1 MDQRRKCGEG
11 KTVGQQQADAP
22 QHKERKLQSEDS
34 DEEEQCAISNKW
46 TFERTSRRWSRLEDL
61 DVFSHVSL
69 GSECDPYKGSAC
81 PSRESLL
88 TDGSETQDAGS
99 LHSTKGLSGHSHT
112 MPQRQ
117 LSVGTLSTDTQL
129 GLPWGSCM
137 AIENGELRPDGCGRT
152 PSPGKA
158 WKEEN
163 DSNSECCD
171 VCMAVQSVNGM
182 TATPALLA
190 SSPEMDV
197 VPAPRSR
204 SKSLLKSLRGKGI
217 TQATSNG
224 GRRRVGGLVISGPIC
239 GGPDEETL
247 RRFNCVDLPPSPG
260 LTSPLANSPSSCGGG
275 KRGGVY
281 LGDFDPLQRS
291 AAAAEDN
298 RVLCLPP
305 DHKPGTFPRTLSTES
320 LHAARE
326 NDSGWGAWVHLEGHD
341 ARSPNREGESNNAA
355 TSKPFRLKRTN
366 SMGSAASRISIYDN
380 VPPSLLE
387 DSPPNGFCSQLDAI
401 LQQVN
406 GLQALLSQWSE
417 QLSAEDLDEWDSARD
432 STCHS
437 PASPHPQGELDGTD
451 RSPSGRHDSGTVHGL
466 ARPNRRQRL
475 RWHSFQTSHRPS
487 LGSASLH
494 IESQSVAQMNLAQRL
509 CLLKLTALMEKYTPS
524 NRHGWNWAVPKFMKR
539 MRAPDYRD
547 KNVFGVPLLLCVQ
560 RTGQPLPQGIQQA
573 MRYLRSQC
581 LDQVG
586 LFRKCGVK
594 SRIQALRDMNESSP
608 EGISYEGQSAYDV
621 ADMLKQYFRDLP
633 EPLFG
638 SKLADTFLQIYQ
650 YVPKEQ
656 QLQAL
661 QAAVL
666 LLPDESRESLH
677 TLLCFLSDVA
687 AASAENQ
694 MSPKNL
700 AVCLAPSLFHLNTV
714 KRENSNA
721 RQRKYSIGK
730 PDQKD
735 LSENLAAIQGLAHM
749 ITECKRLFKIPE
761 EVVGQCRV
769 SYLEQDTQPI
779 SLADLGHP
787 CDLESQRLPTSTSPI
802 PPSPVPT
809 LGMPD
814 ARRPSRSSEG
824 GADEYAQSEA
834 TEGDNGAHKA
844 CLTGLDYR
852 AHLESCVQGLLKEA
866 RDRFRSWVNCSS
878 IELSVDLAYK
888 KVGDGHVL
896 RLWKACTEVDVPPQR
911 LLQRLRNER
920 HLWDPDLLHWQVVET
935 LDDHTELFRYVL
947 DSMAPHPARDYLV
960 LRSWRTDLPRG
971 CCVLVTTSVEHSE
984 VPADTGGEVRGMVL
998 ASRFLLE
1005 PAGPGRSR
1013 LTHICRLDTR
1023 GRSSDWYNKTF
1034 GHLCAMEIARIRDSF
1049 KKTKADLPETKV

>member
-1 MDQRRKCGEG
+1 PQYAQLYEGNICNVLQLNICIDHVFPMARRLNTLNNC
-11 KTVGQQQADAP
+11 AS
-22 QHKERKLQSEDS
+22 RKLDKSSPRKRSEDS

-61 DVFSHVSL
+61 DVFSHASL
-69 GSECDPYKGSAC
+69 GSEGDPYKGSAC

-99 LHSTKGLSGHSHT
+99 LHSTHGLSGHSHA

-129 GLPWGSCM
+129 
-137 AIENGELRPDGCGRT
+137 
-152 PSPGKA
+152 
-158 WKEEN
+158 
-163 DSNSECCD
+163 
-171 VCMAVQSVNGM
+171 
-182 TATPALLA
+182 ATPALLA
-190 SSPEMDV
+190 PSPEMDV
-197 VPAPRSR
+197 VLAPRSR

-260 LTSPLANSPSSCGGG
+260 LTSPLATSPSSCGGG

-281 LGDFDPLQRS
+281 LGDFDPLQHG

-326 NDSGWGAWVHLEGHD
+326 SDSGWGAWVHLEGHD
-341 ARSPNREGESNNAA
+341 ARSPNRVVDGRNAA
-355 TSKPFRLKRTN
+355 TSKPFLLKRT
-366 SMGSAASRISIYDN
+366 SSVGSAASRISIYDN
-380 VPPSLLE
+380 VPLSLLE

-451 RSPSGRHDSGTVHGL
+451 RSPSGRTTPPSDLDSTGTSIVDSEDSGIQERHDSGTAHGL

-509 CLLKLTALMEKYTPS
+509 CLLRLTALMEKYTPS

-560 RTGQPLPQGIQQA
+560 RMGQPLPQGIQQA

-586 LFRKCGVK
+586 LFRKSGVK

-633 EPLFG
+633 EPLFA

-666 LLPDESRESLH
+666 LLPDESREALH

-714 KRENSNA
+714 KRENSN
-721 RQRKYSIGK
+721 RKYSIGK

-749 ITECKRLFKIPE
+749 ITECKRLFKVRIPE

-787 CDLESQRLPTSTSPI
+787 CDLESQS
-802 PPSPVPT
+802 
-809 LGMPD
+809 
-814 ARRPSRSSEG
+814 
-824 GADEYAQSEA
+824 
-834 TEGDNGAHKA
+834 
-844 CLTGLDYR
+844 

-866 RDRFRSWVNCSS
+866 RDRFRGWVNCSS
-878 IELSVDLAYK
+878 IEPSIDLAYK

-896 RLWKACTEVDVPPQR
+896 RLWKACSEVDAPPQR

-935 LDDHTELFRYVL
+935 LDNHTELFRYVL

-960 LRSWRTDLPRG
+960 LRSWQTDLPRG
-971 CCVLVTTSVEHSE
+971 CCVLVTTSVEHPE

-1023 GRSSDWYNKTF
+1023 GRSSDWYNKAF